1 MEKLARYIIRAS
13 FSQERMTYFP
23 EQSKVIYQSKDGKK
37 EKVFDALEWL
47 ANLCSHVPNK
57 GEQMVRYYG
66 YYSSVSRGRRKAKD
80 QDGLIPSILEPV
92 EDPDFSGDK
101 SSNEHKKNWAR
112 LIQKIYEVDPL
123 TCARCGGT
131 MGIISFI
138 EDPEIVKKILK
149 HLDLWDLK
157 ARPPPKAKTPSP
169 DIYIDYSD
177 SQLPPS
183 DDYLYGDVQY
193 PGALSS

>member
-1 MEKLARYIIRAS
+1 MC
-13 FSQERMTYFP
+13 Q
-23 EQSKVIYQSKDGKK
+23 
-37 EKVFDALEWL
+37 
-47 ANLCSHVPNK
+47 
-57 GEQMVRYYG
+57 VR
-66 YYSSVSRGRRKAKD
+66 
-80 QDGLIPSILEPV
+80 
-92 EDPDFSGDK
+92 
-101 SSNEHKKNWAR
+101 
-112 LIQKIYEVDPL
+112 
-123 TCARCGGT
+123 GT
-131 MGIISFI
+131 MAIISFI
-138 EDPEIVKKILK
+138 EDPEIIKKILK